1 MNKAIIVEVSKRH
14 LIVLAEG
21 GEFKK
26 VKNTNAAYAVGQEIT
41 LPLVH
46 EKKSS
51 IFSILVN
58 WKTGTAVA
66 LAIFL
71 LFFQVLS
78 PLSGQ
83 GAYAYVGM
91 DMDPSLELKI
101 DEDMKV
107 LKIAAFNQQGYN
119 VLDHMPDWEK
129 KDIAYVTSLIFETCE
144 DLGYLKTQEEVLIT
158 TTLSEEIPEDMEKEM
173 KQRVNEVMT
182 NTAKKKSVEMTTIVM
197 SSKEREQS
205 KKMNMSPGH
214 YAIYTAAKKSGIK
227 ITKNEIS
234 GQTIEEISEKVG
246 PIKELLKEEGKIV
259 NASAEDSA
267 DLVYE
272 PPLPILDE
280 KEQDEKTKKE
290 IHILPVYEKVDEA
303 RKKKN
308 NQSQTSHVVI
318 PAAPHKEEQPA
329 AELKKEDKEEK
340 QVKPN
345 LPSAV
350 VSEHGR
356 ETSKPPQKDVPTAI
370 VPPRDD
376 KHKEEKS
383 KEEKPKEDRPKEEKP
398 KEDKPKEAENP
409 PKPVVEP
416 VLIDPEPTSPPK
428 EDCFYIEIIIDG
440 IVIVV
445 RMKTDSQ
452 VINEELRK
460 QAIALNNQNSLI
472 ERHSTKISSQEV
484 KQDDISEAAQQADP
498 VMQEISVPTEAITQQ
513 AS

>member
-1 MNKAIIVEVSKRH
+1 MNKAIIVDVSKRH

-78 PLSGQ
+78 PLSQ
-83 GAYAYVGM
+83 QEAYAYVGM

-107 LKIAAFNQQGYN
+107 LEIAAFNQQGHN
-119 VLDHMPDWEK
+119 VLDHLPDWEK

-246 PIKELLKEEGKIV
+246 PIKELLKEEEKIV

-290 IHILPVYEKVDEA
+290 IPILPVYEKVDEA
-303 RKKKN
+303 RKKKTI
-308 NQSQTSHVVI
+308 QSQTSHVVI
-318 PAAPHKEEQPA
+318 PAAPHKEDQPA
-329 AELKKEDKEEK
+329 TELKKDDKEEK

-345 LPSAV
+345 SPSAV
-350 VSEHGR
+350 VSGHGR
-356 ETSKPPQKDVPTAI
+356 ETSKPPQKDVPAAI
-370 VPPRDD
+370 VPPRDETD
-376 KHKEEKS
+376 KEEKS
-383 KEEKPKEDRPKEEKP
+383 KEDKPKEDRPKEEKP

-409 PKPVVEP
+409 PNPVEEP
-416 VLIDPEPTSPPK
+416 VLIDPEPTSEPK

-440 IVIVV
+440 IVIEV
-445 RMKTDSQ
+445 RMQTDSQ

-460 QAIALNNQNSLI
+460 QALALNDQNSLK
-472 ERHSTKISSQEV
+472 ERHSTKLSSQEV
-484 KQDDISEAAQQADP
+484 KQDEISEAVQQADP
-498 VMQEISVPTEAITQQ
+498 VMQERSVPTEAITQQ